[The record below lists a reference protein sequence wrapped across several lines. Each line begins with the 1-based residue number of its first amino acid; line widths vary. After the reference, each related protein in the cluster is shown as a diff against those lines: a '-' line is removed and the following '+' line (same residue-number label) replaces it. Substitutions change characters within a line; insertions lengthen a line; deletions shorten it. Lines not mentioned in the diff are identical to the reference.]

1 MMTAHNEP
9 MTFEQAIN
17 CLEAIVRKL
26 EAGELPLDETVRLY
40 EEGQRLRLYCE
51 QYLAD
56 AEQRIAVIRQASD
69 GGVIVEPH
77 KDPFGDD
84 AIRSVRA
91 GANEPPLSDD
101 AEIWV
106 ELLDDDDIFR

>member
-1 MMTAHNEP
+1 MMNAQNEP
-9 MTFEQAIN
+9 MTFEQAMN

-56 AEQRIAVIRQASD
+56 AEQRITTIRQASD
-69 GGVIVEPH
+69 GGIALEQ
-77 KDPFGDD
+77 
-84 AIRSVRA
+84 
-91 GANEPPLSDD
+91 LSDD
-101 AEIWV
+101 
-106 ELLDDDDIFR
+106 LDDSELDDVIFLDDEDDPFR

>member
-1 MMTAHNEP
+1 MMNAQNEP
-9 MTFEQAIN
+9 MTFEQALTR
-17 CLEAIVRKL
+17 LEAIVRTL

-69 GGVIVEPH
+69 GGIIVEQSS
-77 KDPFGDD
+77 DD
-84 AIRSVRA
+84 
-91 GANEPPLSDD
+91 LDD
-101 AEIWV
+101 AE
-106 ELLDDDDIFR
+106 LDEVVLFDDEDDPFR

>member
-1 MMTAHNEP
+1 MMNAQNEP
-9 MTFEQAIN
+9 MTFEQAMN

-56 AEQRIAVIRQASD
+56 AEQRIAIIRQASD
-69 GGVIVEPH
+69 GGITVEQSS
-77 KDPFGDD
+77 DD
-84 AIRSVRA
+84 
-91 GANEPPLSDD
+91 LDD
-101 AEIWV
+101 AE
-106 ELLDDDDIFR
+106 LDEVVLFDDEADPFR

>member
-1 MMTAHNEP
+1 MMNAQNEP
-9 MTFEQAIN
+9 MTFEQAMN

-40 EEGQRLRLYCE
+40 EEGQRLRNFCE

-69 GGVIVEPH
+69 GGIIVEQSSDDH
-77 KDPFGDD
+77 DDFVLDEVVLFDDEADPF
-84 AIRSVRA
+84 R
-91 GANEPPLSDD
+91 
-101 AEIWV
+101 
-106 ELLDDDDIFR
+106 

>member
-1 MMTAHNEP
+1 MMNAQNEP
-9 MTFEQAIN
+9 MTFEQALTR
-17 CLEAIVRKL
+17 LEAIVRTL

-69 GGVIVEPH
+69 GGIIVEQSS
-77 KDPFGDD
+77 DD
-84 AIRSVRA
+84 
-91 GANEPPLSDD
+91 LDD
-101 AEIWV
+101 AE
-106 ELLDDDDIFR
+106 LDEVILFDDEDDPFR

>member
-9 MTFEQAIN
+9 MTFEQAMN

-69 GGVIVEPH
+69 GGIIVEQSSDDLDDFVLDDVVFFDDEA
-77 KDPFGDD
+77 DPF
-84 AIRSVRA
+84 R
-91 GANEPPLSDD
+91 
-101 AEIWV
+101 
-106 ELLDDDDIFR
+106 

>member
-1 MMTAHNEP
+1 MMNAQNEP
-9 MTFEQAIN
+9 MTFEQALTR
-17 CLEAIVRKL
+17 LEAIVRTL

-69 GGVIVEPH
+69 GGIIVEQSSDDH
-77 KDPFGDD
+77 DDFVLDEVVFFDDEADPF
-84 AIRSVRA
+84 R
-91 GANEPPLSDD
+91 
-101 AEIWV
+101 
-106 ELLDDDDIFR
+106 

>member
-1 MMTAHNEP
+1 MMNAQNEP
-9 MTFEQAIN
+9 MTFEQALTR
-17 CLEAIVRKL
+17 LEAIVRTL

-69 GGVIVEPH
+69 GGIIVEQSS
-77 KDPFGDD
+77 DDLDD
-84 AIRSVRA
+84 A
-91 GANEPPLSDD
+91 EQDDMLFSDD
-101 AEIWV
+101 A
-106 ELLDDDDIFR
+106 DDPFR

>member
-1 MMTAHNEP
+1 MMNAQNEP
-9 MTFEQAIN
+9 MTFEQALTR
-17 CLEAIVRKL
+17 LEAIVRTL

-69 GGVIVEPH
+69 GGITVEQSS
-77 KDPFGDD
+77 DD
-84 AIRSVRA
+84 
-91 GANEPPLSDD
+91 LDD
-101 AEIWV
+101 AE
-106 ELLDDDDIFR
+106 LDDVVFFDDEADPFR

>member
-1 MMTAHNEP
+1 MMNAQNEP
-9 MTFEQAIN
+9 MTFEQALTR
-17 CLEAIVRKL
+17 LEAIVRTL

-69 GGVIVEPH
+69 GGIIVEQSS
-77 KDPFGDD
+77 DD
-84 AIRSVRA
+84 H
-91 GANEPPLSDD
+91 DD
-101 AEIWV
+101 AE
-106 ELLDDDDIFR
+106 LDDVVFFDDEADPFR

>member
-1 MMTAHNEP
+1 MMNAQNEP
-9 MTFEQAIN
+9 MTFEQALTR
-17 CLEAIVRKL
+17 LEAIVRTL

-69 GGVIVEPH
+69 GGIIVEQSSDDH
-77 KDPFGDD
+77 DDFVLDEVILFDDEADPF
-84 AIRSVRA
+84 R
-91 GANEPPLSDD
+91 
-101 AEIWV
+101 
-106 ELLDDDDIFR
+106 